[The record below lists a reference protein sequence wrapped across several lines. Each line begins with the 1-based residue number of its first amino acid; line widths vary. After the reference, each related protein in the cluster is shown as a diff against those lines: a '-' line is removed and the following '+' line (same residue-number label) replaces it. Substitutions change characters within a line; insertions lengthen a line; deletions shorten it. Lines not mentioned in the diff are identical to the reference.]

1 MKSSYDL
8 AMERMGGTLR
18 QLTDKQKQQIAE
30 LESLY
35 KSKRAQAELSA
46 RDRSAKAQ
54 DVDALDQIRQDLAVE
69 LASIESKL
77 QREKDKVRETEG

>member
-18 QLTDKQKQQIAE
+18 QLTEGQKKQIAE

-35 KSKRAQAELSA
+35 KSKRAQAELAAQDRAA
-46 RDRSAKAQ
+46 RAQ
-54 DVDALDQIRQDLAVE
+54 DVETLDQIRQDLAVE

-77 QREKDKVRETEG
+77 QREKDKARGGTC

>member
-18 QLTDKQKQQIAE
+18 QLTEDQKRQIAD

-46 RDRSAKAQ
+46 QERTAKAQ
-54 DVDALDQIRQDLAVE
+54 DVDTLNQIRQDLAVE

-77 QREKDKVRETEG
+77 QREKDKVRG